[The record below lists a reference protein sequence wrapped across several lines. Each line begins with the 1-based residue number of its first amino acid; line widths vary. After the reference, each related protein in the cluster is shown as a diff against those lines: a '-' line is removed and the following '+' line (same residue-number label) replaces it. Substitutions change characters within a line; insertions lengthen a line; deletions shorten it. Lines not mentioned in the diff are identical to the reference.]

1 LLVIQDC
8 ACITSYRFRNLLL
21 IPCTLDNVSLST
33 ASFFSFVIR
42 NIQRALHTEKG
53 YGVWQNW
60 LAVSF

>member
-1 LLVIQDC
+1 
-8 ACITSYRFRNLLL
+8 L